1 MSYMYPESGQQFAG
15 YDDGMPRMPIREIK
29 ALFDRTKGRFGE
41 RDSRMQNVLA
51 VRQGRMRDVYPD
63 LFPEGPFD
71 RGIVANMV
79 DVAARDLAEVLAPL
93 PSINCSSSKM
103 VSDRAREFSE
113 KRTRIANGYIT
124 FSDVQTQMYTA
135 TDRYFTYGF
144 VPAMVEIDLDERMPR
159 IRFMDSVGAYP
170 VYDRWGR
177 ISAGFFTF
185 FKTRDELIAMYP
197 HVESTL
203 KTNQGNSGGSTL
215 IEVVR
220 YHDAYTDVLFLP
232 RDQGMILEQT
242 KNPIGKCL
250 IEWTQRPGVDDDSH
264 GQFDDVLAVQVA
276 KARFALLSL
285 EAAQKSVQAPIV
297 MPPDV
302 QELALG
308 PDSVLR
314 TANGE
319 KVRRVPLDVPQ
330 AAFAQQGILDQE
342 LRQGSRYPEAR
353 NGQVDGSVVTGR
365 GVQALMSGFDTQV
378 RTGQSMFAKTITN
391 LIQKAFMV
399 DEILFSGEAKTI
411 RGNADGTPYEIKYRP
426 EVDIKG
432 DHTVDVQYGLMAGLD
447 PNRALVFGLQARGDR
462 LISRDFLRRQMPFAL
477 NATEEEQRV
486 DIEEMRDALKQ
497 AVAGYA
503 QAIPVLAQNGQDPGE
518 VLGRLSQII
527 LGRQKGRA
535 IEEVIAEAFKPQE
548 VPTPPGVEAPSE
560 AGSPEMAGAP
570 GEVPPGGGGND
581 LQGINEQGLM
591 RGVASGQAG
600 MAPGGRPDLQM
611 LMAGLGAGGQAN
623 LQANISRRMPI

>member
-1 MSYMYPESGQQFAG
+1 MYEEYNKPGVPDT
-15 YDDGMPRMPIREIK
+15 DDGGPRVGLREIR
-29 ALFDRTKGRFGE
+29 AQYDRIKSRHAD

-79 DVAARDLAEVLAPL
+79 DVAARDFAEVLAPL
-93 PSINCSSSKM
+93 PAVNCTSATM
-103 VSDRAREFSE
+103 VSDRARGFAE
-113 KRTRIANGYIT
+113 KRTRIANGYME
-124 FSDVQTQMYTA
+124 FSDVQGQMYTA
-135 TDRYFTYGF
+135 ADRFVTYGF
-144 VPAMVEIDLDERMPR
+144 VPSIIEIDADERMPR
-159 IRFMDSVGAYP
+159 IRFLDSIGAYP
-170 VYDRWGR
+170 VFDRWGE
-177 ISAGFFTF
+177 ICAGYFSF
-185 FKTRDELIAMYP
+185 FKTRDELVAMYP
-197 HVESTL
+197 DVSGL
-203 KTNQGNSGGSTL
+203 LMKNNPAGGNTMV
-215 IEVVR
+215 EVVR
-220 YHDAYTDVLFLP
+220 YHDRYVDMLFLA
-232 RDQGMILEQT
+232 RGESTVLESV
-242 KNPIGKCL
+242 KNPVGECL
-250 IEWTQRPGVDDDSH
+250 LEWTKRPGLDDEAH

-297 MPPDV
+297 LPPDA

-308 PDSVLR
+308 PDAVIR

-319 KVRRVPLDVPQ
+319 KVRRVPIEVPQ
-330 AAFAQQGILDQE
+330 AAFAQQGVLDQE

-353 NGQVDGSVVTGR
+353 NGNVDGSIVTGR

-378 RTGQSMFAKTITN
+378 RTGQSMFARTITR

-399 DEILFSGEAKTI
+399 DEALFSGESKTL
-411 RGNADGTPYEIKYRP
+411 RGNADGTPYEIRYRA

-477 NATEEEQRV
+477 NASEEEQRV

-518 VLGRLSQII
+518 ILKRLSDII
-527 LGRQKGRA
+527 IGRQRGKA
-535 IEEVIAEAFKPQE
+535 IEEVIATAFAPQE
-548 VPTPPGVEAPSE
+548 MPTPPGVEQMGAEGQQSE
-560 AGSPEMAGAP
+560 AGSPGMA
-570 GEVPPGGGGND
+570 PPGGGGTE
-581 LQGINEQGLM
+581 GISANGLM
-591 RGVASGQAG
+591 RGVAPGQAG
-600 MAPGGRPDLQM
+600 MAAGGRPDLQM
-611 LMAGLGAGGQAN
+611 LLAGLGSNGDAN
-623 LQANISRRMPI
+623 LQASVSRRMPA

>member
-1 MSYMYPESGQQFAG
+1 MYEDYEKAG
-15 YDDGMPRMPIREIK
+15 VADNDDGLPQMGLRDIRS
-29 ALFDRTKGRFGE
+29 LFDRTKARFGD
-41 RDSRMQNVLA
+41 RDGRMQNVLA
-51 VRQGRMRDVYPD
+51 VRQGRMRDVFPE

-93 PSINCSSSKM
+93 PAFNCSSSHM
-103 VSDRAREFSE
+103 VSDRARGFSE
-113 KRTRIANGYIT
+113 KRTRIVNGYVD
-124 FSDVQTQMYTA
+124 FSDLQTQMYTA

-144 VPAMVEIDLDERMPR
+144 VPAMVEIDVDQRMPR
-159 IRFMDSVGAYP
+159 IRFMDSIGAYP
-170 VYDRWGR
+170 VFDRWGR
-177 ISAGFFTF
+177 ISAGFFAF
-185 FKTRDELIAMYP
+185 FKSRDELLAMYP
-197 HVESTL
+197 QARGVLQKPTG
-203 KTNQGNSGGSTL
+203 GNDL

-220 YHDAYTDVLFLP
+220 YHDRFVDMLFLS
-232 RDQGMILEQT
+232 RGDSLILE
-242 KNPIGKCL
+242 KVRNPIGECL
-250 IEWTQRPGVDDDSH
+250 IEWTQRPGVDDESH

-297 MPPDV
+297 LPPDA
-302 QELALG
+302 QELSFG
-308 PDSVLR
+308 PDSVIR

-319 KVRRVPLDVPQ
+319 KVRRVPIEVPQ

-353 NGQVDGSVVTGR
+353 NGSVDGSVVTGR

-378 RTGQSMFAKTITN
+378 RTGQSMFARSLTT

-399 DEILFSGEAKTI
+399 DEALFGGESKTL
-411 RGNADGTPYEIKYRP
+411 RGNADGTPYEIRYRP

-447 PNRALVFGLQARGDR
+447 PNRALVFGLQARGDK

-518 VLGRLSQII
+518 VLSRLSTII
-527 LGRQKGRA
+527 IGRQRGKA
-535 IEEVIAEAFKPQE
+535 IEVVIAEAFAPEPPPPAPAVDMPVEGPDGQ
-548 VPTPPGVEAPSE
+548 VMPGPPGDGQPD
-560 AGSPEMAGAP
+560 AGGAANL
-570 GEVPPGGGGND
+570 E
-581 LQGINEQGLM
+581 GLGADGTL

-611 LMAGLGAGGQAN
+611 LLAGIGANGQPN
-623 LQANISRRMPI
+623 MQASISRRKVV